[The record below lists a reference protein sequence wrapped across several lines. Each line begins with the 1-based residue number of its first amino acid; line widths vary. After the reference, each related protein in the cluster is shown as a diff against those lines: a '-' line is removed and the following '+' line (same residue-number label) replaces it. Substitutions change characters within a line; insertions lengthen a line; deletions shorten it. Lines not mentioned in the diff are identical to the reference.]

1 MHVGCSCVSFQ
12 WHLTTNH
19 TISDTH
25 RVPVA
30 APYFMVWIFRRRYNC
45 CCTNLSRRK
54 KRTTT
59 WGYPI
64 LNAYT
69 HFVLSRSFIQ
79 YLTASR
85 AGPTNLEESFHAQHP
100 SRPKQ
105 PRTFTS
111 DTMQALVTPQRSG
124 SGQGSG
130 SGRVVPINLDK
141 KQTGCTHWVP
151 PQIWAYGNSLNVSH
165 RTSIGQM
172 KKIPFVYDLRTVGIS
187 GQTLPILNDLMCHTS
202 DNGQMGPPFLFTI
215 YSVVLY
221 LRAVVVHSSGQIDH
235 RSLIF
240 SYYDLHS
247 TCCSMF
253 FRKGSFYCEA
263 LARNFTA
270 WGL

>member
-1 MHVGCSCVSFQ
+1 MRTHTLFYLG
-12 WHLTTNH
+12 HLYNTSQHPEPAQPTQK
-19 TISDTH
+19 SLSTH
-25 RVPVA
+25 
-30 APYFMVWIFRRRYNC
+30 
-45 CCTNLSRRK
+45 S
-54 KRTTT
+54 
-59 WGYPI
+59 
-64 LNAYT
+64 
-69 HFVLSRSFIQ
+69 IQ
-79 YLTASR
+79 VDR
-85 AGPTNLEESFHAQHP
+85 NNLEP
-100 SRPKQ
+100 S
-105 PRTFTS
+105 
-111 DTMQALVTPQRSG
+111 QATPCKHWSLP
-124 SGQGSG
+124 SV
-130 SGRVVPINLDK
+130 RVRVRVRVRVGWYLLTQIK